1 LKTASIVHPSLNRAG
16 GAERYL
22 LELVNVLRKAG
33 YIVCLYTVDKT
44 DWEKLEE
51 IQGLETRPDKELYR
65 QEKRL
70 EPSNLFSWI
79 KAASIYT
86 WLLVRGREESD
97 LSINNYGEVLP
108 IISDISIVHAV
119 PVIAKNGNAYNFPLW
134 DVLHPIFRYL
144 HGSLTKKTSKIIITN
159 SRYNEKKVN
168 QHYHTETKV
177 VNPPIAT
184 ASYYGEKK
192 NGRIL
197 SIARISPNKN
207 LQTIT
212 QIANRSHRNRFIIA
226 GKTSQNS
233 EKILSAQ
240 GDEKHRDPH
249 QPTEDEPH

>member
-1 LKTASIVHPSLNRAG
+1 LMTASIVHPSLNRAG

-22 LELVNVLRKAG
+22 LELVNVLQKAG
-33 YIVCLYTVDKT
+33 YSVCLYTVDKT
-44 DWEKLEE
+44 DWEKLGE
-51 IQGLETRPDKELYR
+51 IQGISTRPDKEPYR

-70 EPSNLFSWI
+70 EPSNLVSWI

-86 WLLVRGREESD
+86 WILVRAREESD

-119 PVIAKNGNAYNFPLW
+119 PVIAKNGNAYNIPLW
-134 DVLHPIFRYL
+134 DVLQPIFRYL
-144 HGSLTKKTSKIIITN
+144 HGALTKKTSKIIITN

-168 QHYHTETKV
+168 EHYHTETKV

-233 EKILSAQ
+233 EKILCS
-240 GDEKHRDPH
+240 GR
-249 QPTEDEPH
+249 